1 MRRAAPALASL
12 DGGLLAAVAL
22 LAAIGVVMLYS
33 TTAPLAMG
41 QAIPPHFARQVLGM
55 MLAVVLAA
63 GAAWLPLEVWRRAA
77 LPLWLVAMTLLVAIE
92 VLAPAVNGARRW
104 LQIPG
109 LGFAFQPGEIAKLT
123 TLLAM
128 AAALA
133 DARSQGKLSPRR
145 LLRPTALVL
154 LPALLLVRQPDLGG
168 AVVLACLGGLMIF
181 VAGTPLRLFILPGAI
196 GGALLTLFVAFHA
209 YAWRRVTGFLDPW
222 ARASDE
228 GFQLVQS
235 FVAFGN
241 GGLLGRGLGDGRQK
255 LFYLPEAHTDFIL
268 SVVAVALKNVG
279 VLLVLGGFA
288 ALPVAGLRIAG
299 RAREPFA
306 LLTAFGLTM
315 LLTVPA
321 AVNAAVVMG
330 LLPTKGLTLPFVSYG
345 RTSLLVSFVAVGVL
359 LGIGRRA
366 GRPRSG
372 PVRPWTPWR
381 RRSTR

>member
-22 LAAIGVVMLYS
+22 LAAIGIVMLYS

-77 LPLWLVAMTLLVAIE
+77 LPLWLLAIALLVAIE
-92 VLAPAVNGARRW
+92 VFAPAVNGARRW
-104 LQIPG
+104 LHVPG
-109 LGFAFQPGEIAKLT
+109 LGFAFQPGELAKLT

-133 DARSQGKLSPRR
+133 DARSQGRLSPRR
-145 LLRPTALVL
+145 LLRPATLVL
-154 LPALLLVRQPDLGG
+154 IPALLLIRQPDLGG

-181 VAGTPLRLFILPGAI
+181 VAGTPLRLFVVPGAI
-196 GGALLTLFVAFHA
+196 LSALLALFIVFHS

-268 SVVAVALKNVG
+268 SVVAEEIGLVG

-288 ALPVAGLRIAG
+288 ALLVAGLRIAG

-306 LLTAFGLTM
+306 MLTAFGLTM

-359 LGIGRRA
+359 LGIGRA
-366 GRPRSG
+366 GGRPRRGAS
-372 PVRPWTPWR
+372 RPWTPWR
-381 RRSTR
+381 QRSSR

>member
-12 DGGLLAAVAL
+12 DGGVLAAVAL

-33 TTAPLAMG
+33 TTAPLALG
-41 QAIPPHFARQVLGM
+41 EAIPPHFARQVLGM

-63 GAAWLPLEVWRRAA
+63 GAAWLPLEAWRRAA
-77 LPLWLVAMTLLVAIE
+77 LPLWLLSMALLVAIE
-92 VLAPAVNGARRW
+92 VVAPAVNGARRW

-123 TLLAM
+123 TLLAV

-133 DARSQGKLSPRR
+133 DARSQGRLSPRR
-145 LLRPTALVL
+145 LLWPTALVL

-168 AVVLACLGGLMIF
+168 AIVLVCLGGLMIF
-181 VAGTPLRLFILPGAI
+181 VAGTPLRLFIVPGAI
-196 GGALLTLFVAFHA
+196 GGALLTLFVVFHT

-268 SVVAVALKNVG
+268 SVVAEEIGLLG

-288 ALPVAGLRIAG
+288 ALLVAGLRIAG

-306 LLTAFGLTM
+306 LLSAFGLTM

-359 LGIGRRA
+359 LGIGRRG
-366 GRPRSG
+366 GRPRRG
-372 PVRPWTPWR
+372 PNRPWTPWR
-381 RRSTR
+381 RRSAR

>member
-1 MRRAAPALASL
+1 MRRAASTLASL
-12 DGGLLAAVAL
+12 DGGLLAAVSL
-22 LAAIGVVMLYS
+22 LAAIGIVMLYS
-33 TTAPLAMG
+33 TTAPLALGEM
-41 QAIPPHFARQVLGM
+41 IPPHFARQVLGM

-63 GAAWLPLEVWRRAA
+63 AAAWLPLEAWRRAA
-77 LPLWLVAMTLLVAIE
+77 LPLWLVAMSLLVAIE
-92 VLAPAVNGARRW
+92 ILAPAVNGARRW
-104 LQIPG
+104 LHIPG
-109 LGFAFQPGEIAKLT
+109 LGFAFQPGEVVKLT

-133 DARSQGKLSPRR
+133 DARSQGRLSPRR
-145 LLRPTALVL
+145 LLRPTVFVL

-181 VAGTPLRLFILPGAI
+181 VAGTPLRLFVLPGVI
-196 GGALLTLFVAFHA
+196 GGALLALFVVVHT
-209 YAWRRVTGFLDPW
+209 YAWRRITGFLDPW

-268 SVVAVALKNVG
+268 SVVAEEIGLVG

-288 ALPVAGLRIAG
+288 ALLVAGLRIAG
-299 RAREPFA
+299 RTREPFA

-321 AVNAAVVMG
+321 AINAAVVMG

-345 RTSLLVSFVAVGVL
+345 RTSLLVSFVAVGIL

-366 GRPRSG
+366 GQPRAG
-372 PVRPWTPWR
+372 PLRPWTPWR

>member
-1 MRRAAPALASL
+1 
-12 DGGLLAAVAL
+12 
-22 LAAIGVVMLYS
+22 
-33 TTAPLAMG
+33 
-41 QAIPPHFARQVLGM
+41 
-55 MLAVVLAA
+55 
-63 GAAWLPLEVWRRAA
+63 
-77 LPLWLVAMTLLVAIE
+77 
-92 VLAPAVNGARRW
+92 
-104 LQIPG
+104 
-109 LGFAFQPGEIAKLT
+109 
-123 TLLAM
+123 M

-133 DARSQGKLSPRR
+133 DARSQGRLSPRR

-154 LPALLLVRQPDLGG
+154 LPVLLLVHQPDLGG

-181 VAGTPLRLFILPGAI
+181 VAGTPLRLFVLPSAI
-196 GGALLTLFVAFHA
+196 GGALLVLFVTLHT
-209 YAWRRVTGFLDPW
+209 YALRRITGFLDPW

-241 GGLLGRGLGDGRQK
+241 GGWLGRGLGDGRQK

-268 SVVAVALKNVG
+268 SVVAESIRLVG
-279 VLLVLGGFA
+279 VLLVLGAFA
-288 ALPVAGLRIAG
+288 ALLVAGLRIAG

-359 LGIGRRA
+359 LGIGRRE
-366 GRPRSG
+366 GRPRRG
-372 PVRPWTPWR
+372 PTRPWTPWR
-381 RRSTR
+381 RRSSR